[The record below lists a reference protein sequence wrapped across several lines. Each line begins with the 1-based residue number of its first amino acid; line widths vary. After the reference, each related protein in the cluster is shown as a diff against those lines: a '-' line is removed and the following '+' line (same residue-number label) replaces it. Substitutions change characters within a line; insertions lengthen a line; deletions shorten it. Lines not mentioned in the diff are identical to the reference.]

1 MPERALSRAE
11 HRLSLAAIIASISVF
26 AFTLGLSSPILALI
40 LEAQGISAGLI
51 GLNSAMTAVGILISA
66 PFMPPLTRRLGIVRF
81 MLLCMVLCAL
91 LLLALRAVPNIYL
104 WFPLRIVLGFAISG
118 LFVLSET
125 WINEIADEHNRGRLI
140 GLYVTVLAAAFAAGP
155 LLIPVFGSQ
164 SWIPFLIG
172 AAAISLAALP
182 LVAVRHLAPSF
193 EAAGSAGIL
202 AFFRLAPTLLAGA
215 FLTAFVDA
223 AALSLLPVY
232 GMRLELGEAV
242 AGLMVAALVF
252 GNVIFQFPLGWLGDH
267 MNRYRLLITCGLF
280 GMAGALLLPAL
291 GGGLLRWPLLIVW
304 GGMTYGV
311 YALSLTLL
319 GERFRGTDL
328 VAGNAAF
335 AVMWG
340 VGGIL
345 GPLAGGS
352 AMDAMGPQGLPLAM
366 AAACL
371 LFVVLAVYRQGR
383 ALWRNRA
390 S

>member
-1 MPERALSRAE
+1 MPENALSKAE
-11 HRLSLAAIIASISVF
+11 QRLSLAAIIASISVF

-40 LEAQGISAGLI
+40 LEAQGISNSLI
-51 GLNSAMTAVGILISA
+51 GVNSAMTAVGILVSA

-81 MLLCMVLCAL
+81 MLLCMVMCAVL
-91 LLLALRAVPNIYL
+91 LLVLRALPNVYL
-104 WFPLRIVLGFAISG
+104 WFPLRVVLGFAING

-125 WINEIADEHNRGRLI
+125 WINEIADNHNRGRLI
-140 GLYVTVLAAAFAAGP
+140 GLYVTALAAAFAVGP
-155 LLIPVFGSQ
+155 LLIPIFGSQ
-164 SWIPFLIG
+164 SWIPFVI
-172 AAAISLAALP
+172 AAATISLAALP
-182 LVAVRHLAPSF
+182 LLAVRRLAPSF
-193 EAAGSAGIL
+193 EAAGSAGIV
-202 AFFRLAPTLLAGA
+202 AFFRLAPTLLAGT
-215 FLTAFVDA
+215 FLTAFIDA

-232 GMRLELGEAV
+232 SMRLGLGEAV

-267 MNRYRLLITCGLF
+267 MNRYRLLVICGLF
-280 GMAGALLLPAL
+280 GMAGAALLPAL
-291 GGGLLRWPLLIVW
+291 SAGPGRWPLLFVW
-304 GGMTYGV
+304 GGMTYGI

-319 GERFRGTDL
+319 GERYRGTDL